1 VILTARRESGVAPAA
16 RLVDNAMNVLVLGA
30 TGLLGNAVF
39 RSMSKASGLRAAG
52 TIRRETARGLF
63 APEHA
68 GHLIVVED
76 IEDPDQLARLFAV
89 ARPDVVVNCIA
100 AGRPA
105 PADPMRSIEVYAV
118 LPRRLSHLC
127 RLSGARLVQ
136 IGSDGV
142 FSGIRGSYSEDDPPD
157 ADDVYGIAK
166 LLGEIAEP
174 HAITLRT
181 SIIGHELQSTGG
193 LLEWFLS
200 QQEQCRCYTRSIFS
214 GFPTIVL
221 ADLIRDVVI
230 PRCDLHGVYHV
241 ATRPISKFD
250 LLRLV
255 AERYGKKIELIP
267 DDRANPDRTLVA
279 ARFEKATGYVAPDWQ
294 TLVDL
299 MYGDRFGSTRV

>member
-1 VILTARRESGVAPAA
+1 VKI
-16 RLVDNAMNVLVLGA
+16 LVLGA

-39 RSMSKASGLRAAG
+39 RSMSKASGARVDG
-52 TIRRETARGLF
+52 TIRRGAARSLF

-68 GHLIVVED
+68 ARLIVVED
-76 IEDPDQLARLFAV
+76 LENPLELARLFDGV
-89 ARPDVVVNCIA
+89 GPDVVVNCVA
-100 AGRPA
+100 ARRPA
-105 PADPMRSIEVYAV
+105 PADPMRSILVHSV
-118 LPRRLSHLC
+118 LPRRLLHLC
-127 RLSGARLVQ
+127 GRSGARLIQ

-142 FSGIRGSYSEDDPPD
+142 FSGMRGAYTEDDTPD
-157 ADDVYGIAK
+157 ANDIYGISK
-166 LLGEIAEP
+166 LLGEVAAP

-181 SIIGHELQSTGG
+181 SIIGHELQSGSG

-200 QQEQCRCYTRSIFS
+200 QQGRCSAYTRAIFS

-230 PRCDLHGVYHV
+230 PRPDLHGVYHV

-267 DDRANPDRTLVA
+267 DDRASPDRSLVA
-279 ARFEKATGYVAPDWQ
+279 DRFERATGYVAPDWP
-294 TLVDL
+294 TLVDV
-299 MYGDRFGSTRV
+299 MYCDRFGSART

>member
-1 VILTARRESGVAPAA
+1 VKI
-16 RLVDNAMNVLVLGA
+16 LVLGA
-30 TGLLGNAVF
+30 TGLLGNAMF
-39 RSMSKASGLRAAG
+39 RSMSKASDVRVDG
-52 TIRRETARGLF
+52 TIRHEAARGLF

-68 GHLIVVED
+68 AYLTVVED
-76 IEDPDQLARLFAV
+76 IENPDELARLLDA

-100 AGRPA
+100 VGRPA
-105 PADPMRSIEVYAV
+105 PADPMRSISVYSV

-127 RLSGARLVQ
+127 RLAGARLIH

-142 FSGIRGSYSEDDPPD
+142 FSGSRGSYTENDPSD
-157 ADDVYGIAK
+157 ADDIYGISK
-166 LLGEIAEP
+166 LLGEVTES

-181 SIIGHELQSTGG
+181 SIIGHELQSGSG

-200 QQEQCRCYTRSIFS
+200 QQGQCRCYTRAIFS

-230 PRCDLHGVYHV
+230 PRPDLHGLYHV

-255 AERYGKKIELIP
+255 AKRYGKTIELIP
-267 DDRANPDRTLVA
+267 DDRPGPDLSLVA
-279 ARFEKATGYVAPDWQ
+279 DRFEQATGYVAPDWP

-299 MYGDRFGSTRV
+299 MYCDRFGSTRT

>member
-1 VILTARRESGVAPAA
+1 LHWARSA
-16 RLVDNAMNVLVLGA
+16 DNAVNILVLGA

-39 RSMSKASGLRAAG
+39 RSMSRKPHARVDG
-52 TIRRETARGLF
+52 TIRHEAARGLF
-63 APEHA
+63 VPEHA
-68 GHLIVVED
+68 ERLSIVED
-76 IEDPDQLARLFAV
+76 VENLDQLARLFQAIE
-89 ARPDVVVNCIA
+89 PDVVVNCIA

-105 PADPMRSIEVYAV
+105 PAEPTRSIDVYSV

-136 IGSDGV
+136 ISSDGV
-142 FSGIRGSYSEDDPPD
+142 FSGARGGYREDDVPD
-157 ADDVYGIAK
+157 ATDIYGVSK
-166 LLGEIAEP
+166 WLGEIAEP

-181 SIIGHELQSTGG
+181 SIIGHELQSRGG

-200 QQEQCRCYTRSIFS
+200 QQDQCRCYTREIFS

-230 PRCDLHGVYHV
+230 PRPDLHGIYHL

-250 LLRLV
+250 LLQLV
-255 AERYGKKIELIP
+255 ARRYGKNIELIA
-267 DDRANPDRTLVA
+267 DERASPDRTLVA
-279 ARFEKATGYVAPDWQ
+279 ARFEQATGYVAPDWP

-299 MYGDRFGSTRV
+299 MYCDRFGSTRTDVYR